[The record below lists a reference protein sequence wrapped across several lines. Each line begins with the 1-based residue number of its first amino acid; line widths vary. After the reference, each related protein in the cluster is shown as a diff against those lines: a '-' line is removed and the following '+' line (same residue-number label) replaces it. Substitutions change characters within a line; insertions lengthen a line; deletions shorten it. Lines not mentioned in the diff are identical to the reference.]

1 MIPEGWK
8 LDVGSLR
15 DVEDNIMAGKNGK
28 TIPEGWKLETGSP

>member
-8 LDVGSLR
+8 LDVGSQR